1 MKIGKPGRRVP
12 RARTP
17 FRRLQKQLS
26 RGVRRATGVISAA
39 GSGAAMIVGRAPVP
53 VRTPAGGTSG
63 ATNPLQALPD
73 STLRWLAASSVGLGA
88 GSFLA
93 GAPRLVV
100 AAGVA
105 PALVMGAAMIA
116 RPIEPGVRPK
126 AR

>member
-1 MKIGKPGRRVP
+1 MKIGKPGRHP
-12 RARTP
+12 SRARTP

-26 RGVRRATGVISAA
+26 RSVRRATGVISSA
-39 GSGAAMIVGRAPVP
+39 GSGAATIVGRAPAA
-53 VRTPAGGTSG
+53 VRAPAARVGG

-88 GSFLA
+88 GFFLA

>member
-1 MKIGKPGRRVP
+1 MKIGKPGRHP
-12 RARTP
+12 SRARTP

-26 RGVRRATGVISAA
+26 RGVRRASDLLSSA
-39 GSGAAMIVGRAPVP
+39 GSGAATIVGRAPA
-53 VRTPAGGTSG
+53 PAGAVGG

-88 GSFLA
+88 GFFLA

-105 PALVMGAAMIA
+105 PAVVMGAAMIA
-116 RPIEPGVRPK
+116 RPIEPTVRPTV
-126 AR
+126 R

>member
-1 MKIGKPGRRVP
+1 MKIGKPGRHP
-12 RARTP
+12 SRARTP
-17 FRRLQKQLS
+17 FRRLRKQLA
-26 RGVRRATGVISAA
+26 RVRRATGVISSA
-39 GSGAAMIVGRAPVP
+39 GAGAATIVGRAPAP
-53 VRTPAGGTSG
+53 IRPPASGVGG

-88 GSFLA
+88 GFFLA

-126 AR
+126 VR

>member
-1 MKIGKPGRRVP
+1 MKIGKPGRHAS

-17 FRRLQKQLS
+17 FRRLQKQVS
-26 RGVRRATGVISAA
+26 RGVRRASDAFSSA
-39 GSGAAMIVGRAPVP
+39 GRDAATIVGRAPAP
-53 VRTPAGGTSG
+53 IRPPASGVGG

-88 GSFLA
+88 GFFLA

>member
-1 MKIGKPGRRVP
+1 MKIGKPGRHSS

-17 FRRLQKQLS
+17 FWRLQKQLS
-26 RGVRRATGVISAA
+26 RGVRRASSVIIAA
-39 GSGAAMIVGRAPVP
+39 GSGAATIVGRAPAP
-53 VRTPAGGTSG
+53 VRTPGGGVGS

-73 STLRWLAASSVGLGA
+73 STLRWLAASSIGLGA
-88 GSFLA
+88 GFFLA

-116 RPIEPGVRPK
+116 RPIEPAVRPK

>member
-1 MKIGKPGRRVP
+1 MKIGKPGRHP
-12 RARTP
+12 SQAQTL

-26 RGVRRATGVISAA
+26 RGVRRATDAFSSAGRDA
-39 GSGAAMIVGRAPVP
+39 VTIVGRTTAPVRAP
-53 VRTPAGGTSG
+53 EGGVSG

-73 STLRWLAASSVGLGA
+73 STLRWLTASSVGLGA
-88 GSFLA
+88 GFFLA

-116 RPIEPGVRPK
+116 RPVEPAVRSK
-126 AR
+126 VR

>member
-1 MKIGKPGRRVP
+1 MKIGKPGRHP
-12 RARTP
+12 SRARTP

-26 RGVRRATGVISAA
+26 RGVRRASDAFGSA
-39 GSGAAMIVGRAPVP
+39 GRDAATFVGRTTAP
-53 VRTPAGGTSG
+53 VRTPGDG
-63 ATNPLQALPD
+63 ASVASNPLQALPN

-88 GSFLA
+88 GFFLA

-116 RPIEPGVRPK
+116 RPVEPAVRPK